1 MTKGYILN
9 LELKDKVVLITGG
22 ARGIGEGITRA
33 FAAEGA
39 IAVMLVRNPEPA
51 VALIEQLSQLG
62 QRADFAKVE
71 LTDDAG
77 IKAAVAEVLE
87 KYGRIDVVVN
97 NAGVNDA
104 VGLRSAPEDF
114 VASLQKNLVHYFS
127 LIHYTLDALIESQG
141 NIVNIGSKIA
151 DTGQGGTS
159 GYAASNG
166 GINALTREWAV
177 DLSKFGIRV
186 NCVSPAEVI
195 TPLYEKWLANT
206 PDPEGALQKLNQT
219 VPFGKRT
226 TTVEEVADS
235 VVFVAS
241 ARSSHTT
248 GQILYP
254 DGGYVH
260 LDRACTVDTSHLQTT
275 H

>member
-1 MTKGYILN
+1 VN
-9 LELKDKVVLITGG
+9 LELENKVVLITGG
-22 ARGIGEGITRA
+22 SRGIGEGITRG

-39 IAVMLVRNPEPA
+39 IAVMLVRTLGSA
-51 VALIEQLSQLG
+51 VELVAELEGLG
-62 QRADFAKVE
+62 QRADYAQVE

-77 IKAAVAEVLE
+77 IQTAVAEVLA

-104 VGLRSAPEDF
+104 VGLRSTPEEF
-114 VASLQKNLVHYFS
+114 TASLQKNLVHYFS
-127 LIHYTLDALIESQG
+127 LVHYSLDALIASKG
-141 NIVNIGSKIA
+141 TIVNIGSKIA

-177 DLSKFGIRV
+177 DLMKFGIRV

-206 PDPEGALQKLNQT
+206 PDPQGALQQLNQT
-219 VPFGKRT
+219 VPFGNRT
-226 TTVEEVADS
+226 TTVEEVANT
-235 VVFVAS
+235 VLFAAS
-241 ARSSHTT
+241 SRSSHTT
-248 GQILYP
+248 GQIMYP

>member
-1 MTKGYILN
+1 MDM
-9 LELKDKVVLITGG
+9 ELKDKVVLITGG
-22 ARGIGEGITRA
+22 SQGIGEGITRS

-39 IAVMLVRNPEPA
+39 IAVMVVRKPESA
-51 VALIEQLSQLG
+51 AALAEELSALG
-62 QRADFAKVE
+62 QRADYVYAE
-71 LTDDAG
+71 LTDDDC
-77 IKAAVAEVLE
+77 IQKAVAEILAE
-87 KYGRIDVVVN
+87 YGRIDVVVN

-104 VGLRSAPEDF
+104 VGLRSTPEAF
-114 VASLQKNLVHYFS
+114 TASLRKNLVHYFS
-127 LIHYTLDALIESQG
+127 VVHHTLDALIESKG
-141 NIVNIGSKIA
+141 SIVNIGSKIA

-177 DLSKFGIRV
+177 DLSKYGIRV

-206 PDPEGALQKLNQT
+206 PDPEGALRKLNET
-219 VPFGKRT
+219 IPYGNRT
-226 TTVEEVADS
+226 TTVEEIADT

-248 GQILYP
+248 GQILHP

-260 LDRACTVDTSHLQTT
+260 LDRACTMDTSHLQTT
-275 H
+275 R

>member
-1 MTKGYILN
+1 MN
-9 LELKDKVVLITGG
+9 LELTDKVVLITGG
-22 ARGIGEGITRA
+22 SRGIGEGITRS

-39 IAVMLVRNPEPA
+39 IAVMVARSPEPA
-51 VALIEQLSQLG
+51 EALIAELSALG
-62 QRADFAKVE
+62 QRADTVHAE
-71 LTDDAG
+71 LTDDSC
-77 IKAAVAEVLE
+77 IQKAVAEVLS

-104 VGLRSAPEDF
+104 VGLRSKPEAF
-114 VASLQKNLVHYFS
+114 TASLQKNLVHYFS
-127 LIHYTLDALIESQG
+127 LVHYALDALIESKG

-177 DLSKFGIRV
+177 DLLKFGIRV
-186 NCVSPAEVI
+186 NCVAPAEVI

-206 PDPEGALQKLNQT
+206 PDPQGALQKLNQT
-219 VPFGKRT
+219 VPFEART
-226 TTVEEVADS
+226 TTVEEIADA
-235 VVFVAS
+235 VVFLAS

>member
-1 MTKGYILN
+1 MD
-9 LELKDKVVLITGG
+9 LELQNKVVLITGG
-22 ARGIGEGITRA
+22 SRGIGEGITRG

-39 IAVMLVRNPEPA
+39 IAVMLVRTPGPA
-51 VALIEQLSQLG
+51 VELVAELEGLG
-62 QRADFAKVE
+62 QRVDYAQVE
-71 LTDDAG
+71 LTDDTG
-77 IKAAVAEVLE
+77 IRTAVAEVLA

-104 VGLRSAPEDF
+104 VGLRSTPEEF
-114 VASLQKNLVHYFS
+114 IASLQKNLVHYFS
-127 LIHYTLDALIESQG
+127 LVHYALDALIASKG
-141 NIVNIGSKIA
+141 TIVNIGSKIA

-177 DLSKFGIRV
+177 DLMKFGIRV

-206 PDPEGALQKLNQT
+206 PDPQSALQKLNQT
-219 VPFGKRT
+219 VPFGNRT
-226 TTVEEVADS
+226 TTVEEIADT
-235 VVFVAS
+235 VVFAAS
-241 ARSSHTT
+241 SRSSHTT